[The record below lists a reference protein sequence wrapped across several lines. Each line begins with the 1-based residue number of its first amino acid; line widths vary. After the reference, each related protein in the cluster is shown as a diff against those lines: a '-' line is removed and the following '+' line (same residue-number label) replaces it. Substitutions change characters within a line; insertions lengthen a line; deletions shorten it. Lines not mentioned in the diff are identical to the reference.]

1 MSTVR
6 TPGAASRSA
15 DRNDHRDRAGRV
27 TLVGAGPGD
36 AELLTLKAV
45 RVLREADVV
54 LYDDLVSKEVLAYA
68 GPQARLIPVGK
79 RGGCASTPQAFIE
92 QLLIREARA
101 GRAVVRLKGGDP
113 FVFGR
118 GGEEAATLRGA
129 GIAVDVVPGLTSGLA
144 AAAAVGIPVT
154 HRLHAHGVAL
164 VTGHAADGE
173 AEPDWNA
180 LVRSGLTLVIY
191 MGMRRAEELQAAL
204 IRGGMS
210 PAMPVAVIAHATR
223 PEQAA
228 IITTLAAWPVAA
240 AGTGLASPAIIVV
253 GRVAALAAG
262 SGVDSTG
269 GGDGAFGQREDARQH
284 VA

>member
-1 MSTVR
+1 MH
-6 TPGAASRSA
+6 GGASRSA
-15 DRNDHRDRAGRV
+15 EGNIECERAGRV

-54 LYDDLVSKEVLAYA
+54 LYDDLVSAEVLAFA

-79 RGGCASTPQAFIE
+79 RGGCVSTPQAFIE
-92 QLLIREARA
+92 QLLMREARA
-101 GRAVVRLKGGDP
+101 GHAVVRLKGGDP

-118 GGEEAATLRGA
+118 GGEEAATLRAA
-129 GIAVDVVPGLTSGLA
+129 GIAVDVVSGLTSGLA
-144 AAAAVGIPVT
+144 AAAAIGIPVT

-204 IRGGMS
+204 IAGGMS

-223 PEQAA
+223 PEQVS
-228 IITTLAAWPVAA
+228 IITTLAAWPAA
-240 AGTGLASPAIIVV
+240 AASASLASPAIIVV
-253 GRVAALAAG
+253 GLVAALAAG
-262 SGVDSTG
+262 TGIDSTG
-269 GGDGAFGQREDARQH
+269 RGDGAFGQCEDARQH